1 MNPKVDKQKNMNWR
15 FDVTKLIDQRFC
27 RKQLTMKQKHVL
39 EGYLFILPWIVG
51 ALLFFILPFFQSV
64 QLSFSKITKISG
76 FEMEWIGID
85 NYAKA
90 FVWDIRFV
98 PLLITAITDTIIN
111 TPLTLIFS
119 LFIAILVNR
128 DIKFRGFFRG
138 IFFLPVLLGA
148 GFVLKQLL
156 GMGVESQAMEI
167 ARGII
172 MPEEVLM
179 YLGSNVAKYVNDFM
193 NRITVVFWKSG
204 VQVIIFLA
212 GLQSIPGSLY
222 EAAKCDGATLWEN
235 FWKITLPIM
244 SPIILLNSIYTL
256 VDSFTSSTNSVI
268 EYILQIKVKI
278 QNYEYAAAIGKCV
291 IKIAAI
297 RTAIT
302 ISSRN
307 MHDK

>member
-244 SPIILLNSIYTL
+244 SPIILLNL
-256 VDSFTSSTNSVI
+256 GCFLK
-268 EYILQIKVKI
+268 YI
-278 QNYEYAAAIGKCV
+278 
-291 IKIAAI
+291 
-297 RTAIT
+297 
-302 ISSRN
+302 
-307 MHDK
+307 